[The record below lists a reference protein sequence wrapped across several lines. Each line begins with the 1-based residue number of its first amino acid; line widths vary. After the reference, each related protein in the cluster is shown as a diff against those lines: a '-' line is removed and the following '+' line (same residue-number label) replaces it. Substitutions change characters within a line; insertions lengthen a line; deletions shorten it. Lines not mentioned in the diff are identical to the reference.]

1 MRLNKITT
9 DKNFILLFLTIMVI
23 SFSACNNEIN
33 IYVSPQGNDANPG
46 TKELPLAS
54 LNGAK
59 NHVRKIK
66 ASTKDNINVWL
77 RGGNYYLNETVVF
90 GLEDSGEGESMI
102 TYQAYSDEKPVFTS
116 DVTIKDWKKLDS
128 EIPALPETA
137 VGNVWVADVPKIRDI
152 PWRFYTIYDIDGR
165 LPRARSKGFIP
176 TEPSVVLSDS
186 TDRDILHFPE
196 GTLKNWSN
204 LEDVEVIVRPYQG
217 WVMNIL
223 PLESVDEEAKIATT
237 VFTATYLMEE
247 LHLILG
253 KESAWVENVMEALDE
268 PGEWV
273 LNSKERKLYLWPRN
287 GMQPQ
292 EIVAPLLKEYIRV
305 EGEINKAGIADT
317 PVRNLSFK
325 GLTFMH
331 GERYSYTEDDKGLQH
346 DWEMYDKA
354 NALIRFRAAENCIVE
369 QCHFLQSGG
378 TAIRSDLYSQKIT
391 IKNNHI
397 EHIGGTGVLL
407 CGYGPGEKDV
417 NKNNLIYNNHIQ
429 HVGEI
434 YWHSPAVFI
443 WQSGENRVAN
453 NLIHNTPYS
462 GIIISGLLDRFK
474 TRSEYKDMDLS
485 NPFENSIESDESL
498 HFAYDNLI
506 EYNEIHHAVEVLG
519 DGNGIYLRG
528 AGRGN
533 IISHN
538 YIHHM
543 LQSIVMQS
551 PIRTDGLQRGTRIT
565 GNLLYKCVSHGIH
578 LKHNNYAEN
587 NIIVD
592 MIAPQHK
599 GKTRPPSYLKLRTG
613 PLTGGVIQRNILYH
627 TKGNVDFYDQ
637 GVAGGHLPAW
647 AKEADTDYNLYYCAE
662 NPALSQQVLET
673 AQKDGIDMQSLA
685 TDPLFVDPE
694 RGDFRLKP
702 ESPAFKL
709 GFVPIDLSKV
719 GLRDIP

>member
-1 MRLNKITT
+1 
-9 DKNFILLFLTIMVI
+9 
-23 SFSACNNEIN
+23 
-33 IYVSPQGNDANPG
+33 
-46 TKELPLAS
+46 
-54 LNGAK
+54 
-59 NHVRKIK
+59 
-66 ASTKDNINVWL
+66 
-77 RGGNYYLNETVVF
+77 
-90 GLEDSGEGESMI
+90 
-102 TYQAYSDEKPVFTS
+102 
-116 DVTIKDWKKLDS
+116 
-128 EIPALPETA
+128 
-137 VGNVWVADVPKIRDI
+137 
-152 PWRFYTIYDIDGR
+152 
-165 LPRARSKGFIP
+165 
-176 TEPSVVLSDS
+176 
-186 TDRDILHFPE
+186 
-196 GTLKNWSN
+196 
-204 LEDVEVIVRPYQG
+204 
-217 WVMNIL
+217 MNIL
-223 PLESVDEEAKIATT
+223 PLESVDEHAKIATT

-247 LHLILG
+247 LHLIRG
-253 KESAWVENVMEALDE
+253 KGSAWVENVMEALDE

-273 LNSKERKLYLWPRN
+273 LNSKQGKLYLWPRN

-292 EIVAPLLKEYIRV
+292 EIMVPLLKEYIIE
-305 EGEINKAGIADT
+305 EGEVNEVGVADT

-331 GERYSYTEDDKGLQH
+331 GERYSYHEGDKGLQH

-378 TAIRSDLYSQKIT
+378 TAIRSDLYGQKIT

-417 NKNNLIYNNHIQ
+417 NKNNLIYNNHIH

-453 NLIHNTPYS
+453 NLIRNTPYS
-462 GIIISGLLDRFK
+462 GIIISG
-474 TRSEYKDMDLS
+474 MDLS

-506 EYNEIHHAVEVLG
+506 EYNEIHHAVELLG

-528 AGRGN
+528 TGN
-533 IISHN
+533 SISHN

-543 LQSIVMQS
+543 LQTITMQG
-551 PIRTDGLQRGTRIT
+551 PIRTDGLQRGTQII

-578 LKHNNYAEN
+578 LKNNNRAEN

-592 MIAPQHK
+592 MIPSQHK
-599 GKTRPPSYLKLRTG
+599 GETRRLFYLKLRKG
-613 PLTGGVIQRNILYH
+613 PLTGGAIQRNILYD
-627 TKGNVDFYDQ
+627 TKGNGDFYEQ
-637 GVAGGHLPAW
+637 GVAGGGHLEAW
-647 AKEADTDYNLYYCAE
+647 AKEADTDYNLYYCAT
-662 NPALSQQVLET
+662 NPSLSQKVLDE
-673 AQKDGIDMQSLA
+673 AQKDGIDMHSLA

-694 RGDFRLKP
+694 NDDFRLKP
-702 ESPAFKL
+702 ESPALKL